1 MQEDRKEFP
10 EVEFILKNDEKNGEE
25 LEEEI
30 KEMLKRRETPSG
42 ELITP

>member
-30 KEMLKRRETPSG
+30 KEMLKRREES
-42 ELITP
+42 